1 MSIIDKASS
10 PVLEPIEDYTHI
22 IKPKRHVFDLNLK
35 EVWQYRDLLLL
46 FVRRDFVAKY
56 KQTILGPFWFVLNP
70 LLSTLIYTIIFNRVA
85 NIPTDGIPPVLFY
98 LSGLVAWQYFATCLQ
113 GTSNTFVGNA
123 NIFGKVYFPRLVT
136 PISIILSSLVQL
148 VVQFGLLVLIIGI
161 YWVRGMT
168 PQLNI
173 YALLIPVIILLL
185 ALMAL
190 GFGIIISS
198 ATTKYRDLTNFMA
211 FGVQLWMYATPII
224 YPVSSVP
231 DKLQFIVK
239 YNPVAPLIEAFKYG
253 LSGAGSVSWE
263 GLLYSLVFTLVLLFI
278 GVIVFNKVE
287 QSFMD
292 TV

>member
-1 MSIIDKASS
+1 MNEIAEQGFTD
-10 PVLEPIEDYTHI
+10 V
-22 IKPKRHVFDLNLK
+22 IKPKRHLFEVNLK
-35 EVWQYRDLLLL
+35 EVWQYRDLLFL

-70 LLSTLIYTIIFNRVA
+70 LLSTLIYTVIFNRVA

-98 LSGLVAWQYFATCLQ
+98 LSGLVAWQYFAACLT
-113 GTSNTFVGNA
+113 GTSNTFLANA
-123 NIFGKVYFPRLVT
+123 SIFGKVYFPRLVS
-136 PISIILSSLVQL
+136 PLSIVISSLVQL
-148 VVQFGLLVLIIGI
+148 IVQLG
-161 YWVRGMT
+161 
-168 PQLNI
+168 
-173 YALLIPVIILLL
+173 LL
-185 ALMAL
+185 ALVMLIYLIKGQTLGLNINVLYIPLIIVNLALMGL

-239 YNPVAPLIEAFKYG
+239 YNPVAPLVEAFKYG
-253 LSGAGSVSWE
+253 ITGAGSFDWS
-263 GLLYSLVFTLVLLFI
+263 GLAYSFGFTLVLLLI
-278 GVIVFNKVE
+278 GILVFNKVE

>member
-1 MSIIDKASS
+1 LPDQPA
-10 PVLEPIEDYTHI
+10 YTHTI
-22 IKPKRHVFDLNLK
+22 RPKRHIFDLNLK

-70 LLSTLIYTIIFNRVA
+70 LLSTLIYTVIFNRVA
-85 NIPTDGIPPVLFY
+85 NIPTDGVPPILFY
-98 LSGLVAWQYFATCLQ
+98 LSGLVAWQYFAACLT

-123 NIFGKVYFPRLVT
+123 GIFGKVYFPRLVT
-136 PISIILSSLVQL
+136 PLSVIISSLVQL
-148 VVQFGLLVLIIGI
+148 VVQFGLLIAILLI
-161 YWVRGMT
+161 YWAKGVA
-168 PQLNI
+168 PQLSA
-173 YALLIPVIILLL
+173 YSLLIPVVILIL
-185 ALMAL
+185 AFMAF

-198 ATTKYRDLTNFMA
+198 ATTKYRDLTNFMT

-231 DKLQFIVK
+231 DQFQFIVK
-239 YNPVAPLIEAFKYG
+239 YNPVAPLIETFKYG
-253 LSGAGSVSWE
+253 LIGTGEITWG
-263 GLLYSLVFTLVLLFI
+263 GLSYSLGFTAVLLII
-278 GVIVFNKVE
+278 GVLVFNKVE

>member
-1 MSIIDKASS
+1 MSDQETQDI
-10 PVLEPIEDYTHI
+10 IEDISEEYTHVI
-22 IKPKRHVFDLNLK
+22 RPKRHLFEVNIK
-35 EVWQYRDLLLL
+35 EVWQYRDLLML

-70 LLSTLIYTIIFNRVA
+70 LLSTLIYTVIFNRIA

-98 LSGLVAWQYFATCLQ
+98 LSGLVAWQYFAASLT

-123 NIFGKVYFPRLVT
+123 GIFGKVYFPRLVT
-136 PISIILSSLVQL
+136 PLSIVISSLVQL
-148 VVQFGLLVLIIGI
+148 TVQFALLAVVMIIYLLKGTPLLI
-161 YWVRGMT
+161 
-168 PQLNI
+168 NK
-173 YALLIPVIILLL
+173 YALLIPAIVVIL

-198 ATTKYRDLTNFMA
+198 ATTKYRDLTNFMS

-231 DKLQFIVK
+231 EKLQFIVK

-253 LSGAGSVSWE
+253 LVGAGNVSWP
-263 GLLYSLVFTLVLLFI
+263 GLAYSLGFTLVLLLT
-278 GVIVFNKVE
+278 GVVVFNRVE